1 MFISISRDDAK
12 SYVMKRIRYDF
23 QDIYKDC
30 SITFFHSFDI
40 VHRKSNSTVKWSWQ
54 GFEHEFLA
62 GSETLQEY
70 EESAF
75 FDALEHCNGD
85 LWEFSEILQDYDVD
99 IHMLDGCICEANVQP
114 LFMALCIEYMFVNYI
129 NDEECLWVPNEWED
143 FPDWKDEDID
153 Y

>member
-1 MFISISRDDAK
+1 MYISISRDDAM

-30 SITFFHSFDI
+30 SITFFPSFDI
-40 VHRKSNSTVKWSWQ
+40 IHRKSNSTVDWSWQ

-62 GSETLQEY
+62 GSEALRDY

-75 FDALEHCNGD
+75 FDALEHCSGD
-85 LWEFSEILQDYDVD
+85 LWEFSDILQYYDRDVTL
-99 IHMLDGCICEANVQP
+99 LDGAISEATVQP
-114 LFMALCIEYMFVNYI
+114 LFTALAIEYTFVYYDK
-129 NDEECLWVPNEWED
+129 DEGMLWVQDAWEE
-143 FPDWKDEDID
+143 FPDWKDEDIE